1 MRRLLL
7 SILLVLCIVFPQTA
21 FATADIS
28 ITSDDNIREGDTFTM
43 IVSFSGPNIDRAVA
57 ELKYDTEKLSY
68 ISGGTSN
75 GDGGTVALSGASSSG
90 KYVSFSL
97 EFCAVQAGTSSVTC
111 QSLEM
116 YNLDGNMIENA
127 KLTREIEISAA
138 AGEADNPSQE
148 ENVKVIETPEIEED
162 DMDSVRPFIRF
173 DTVLIAVTA
182 LVLVILI
189 LAAIRRRRDT

>member
-1 MRRLLL
+1 M
-7 SILLVLCIVFPQTA
+7 
-21 FATADIS
+21 
-28 ITSDDNIREGDTFTM
+28 
-43 IVSFSGPNIDRAVA
+43 
-57 ELKYDTEKLSY
+57 YD
-68 ISGGTSN
+68 
-75 GDGGTVALSGASSSG
+75 
-90 KYVSFSL
+90 
-97 EFCAVQAGTSSVTC
+97 
-111 QSLEM
+111 
-116 YNLDGNMIENA
+116 LDGNMIENA